1 MPSKINTEFIAH
13 NNNDHTLVNN
23 TIIIPFF
30 QFMLSDWIFPI
41 VDILKKSPVSTA
53 AESGKKVTAAII
65 LICIVG
71 KLLETKHLQPRHIP
85 VPYAASMLQM
95 LCLSPDLENKKCI
108 DYEYVRSVIP
118 NHYVKDVT
126 EAISGLGNYLITAA
140 ADIEHVEW
148 FYCLPILH
156 FLNNCTKPFETLD
169 LHVPVDTFVFND
181 RYLKLG
187 TFCNKVAEKEG

>member
-1 MPSKINTEFIAH
+1 MGTCAAKYVCCNFYKFRAFPH
-13 NNNDHTLVNN
+13 Y
-23 TIIIPFF
+23 FF
-30 QFMLSDWIFPI
+30 QHMLRDWIFPI
-41 VDILKKSPVSTA
+41 VDTVKNCPVSTA
-53 AESGKKVTAAII
+53 EESGKKVMTAII
-65 LICIVG
+65 LICIVE
-71 KLLETKHLQPRHIP
+71 KLFETKKLYPRDIP

-156 FLNNCTKPFETLD
+156 FLNNCTKPFDTLD
-169 LHVPVDTFVFND
+169 LPVEQLEFKDP
-181 RYLKLG
+181 YLKLG
-187 TFCNKVAEKEG
+187 TVCNKVAEKEW